1 MPTIKF
7 KKLHPRAVLPEYQTL
22 SAAGGDLRAV
32 KDIDIP
38 PGQRRLINLGFAVS
52 FPQGYEIQ
60 IRPRSGLALKYGV
73 TVLNSP
79 GTVDC
84 DYRGEMK
91 VLLIN
96 HGSEMFYVI
105 KGDRV
110 AQMVVNSIWD
120 GQNIIFEEVEELPES
135 DRGSG
140 GFGST
145 GRI

>member
-1 MPTIKF
+1 MIDVQF
-7 KKLHPRAVLPEYQTL
+7 KRLHGDAVVPEYKTPG
-22 SAAGGDLRAV
+22 SAGGDLRSV
-32 KDIDIP
+32 EDTDIP
-38 PGQRRLINLGFAVS
+38 PGEWRLIGLGFAVS

-96 HGSEMFYVI
+96 HGSETFHVS
-105 KGDRV
+105 KGDRI
-110 AQMVVNSIWD
+110 AQMVVNRIYD
-120 GQNIIFEEVEELPES
+120 RMNVFFKEVEELDMT
-135 DRGSG
+135 DRGTG
-140 GFGST
+140 GYGST
-145 GRI
+145 GRM